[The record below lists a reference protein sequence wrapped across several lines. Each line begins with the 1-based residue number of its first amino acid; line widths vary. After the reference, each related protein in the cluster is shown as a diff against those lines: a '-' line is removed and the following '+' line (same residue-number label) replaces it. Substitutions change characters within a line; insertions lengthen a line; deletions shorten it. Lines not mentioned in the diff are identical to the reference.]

1 MEKATKLGIQQTI
14 LSQIYSNTL
23 RQTHAKPEYKR
34 KAYKRFQEV
43 HFERSET
50 KTRKKPNTIRRKNKT
65 YLYITLKW

>member
-1 MEKATKLGIQQTI
+1 MEKATKLGFQQTI

-50 KTRKKPNTIRRKNKT
+50 RKKPNTIRRKNKT